1 MVLRTGVVTGF
12 VACCLSGWGDAGL
25 RVCGAVWLCCIGACV
40 RGRGCKP
47 AGAAAVRVHE
57 HQSGLWPQGARKLWK
72 SVRGFAVKAAEGS
85 A

>member
-1 MVLRTGVVTGF
+1 MVLRIGVVTGF
-12 VACCLSGWGDAGL
+12 VACCLSGWGGAL
-25 RVCGAVWLCCIGACV
+25 MRVCGAVWLCCIGACV

-57 HQSGLWPQGARKLWK
+57 HQSGLVAARCPQTLEGR
-72 SVRGFAVKAAEGS
+72 RGFAVKAAEGS